1 VKRILFAAAVLG
13 GLAVAGCQR
22 FQMDAEVFDRFDV
35 ATLKVSRSADVI
47 NAIKKDDELL
57 VQSPTVVAAW
67 GQRDEQSRLWCNA
80 VAFDEET
87 LTAVRKYAAA
97 YEQFDRSYF
106 ITARRKLRFDA
117 ELVVPRQLLDEPY
130 TDAGDRKRAILAWAM
145 ESFRED
151 MDTLG
156 GENTELLS
164 LAMLV
169 RQTGTGI
176 LQTLDR
182 SPGLAAN
189 LADPA
194 GVAFDHINLGP
205 GRVRMLVQDD
215 ITRIKIKVG
224 KEWFDLQPFEKH
236 SDVQNM

>member
-1 VKRILFAAAVLG
+1 MKRTLFAAAVLG

-22 FQMDAEVFDRFDV
+22 FQMDAEVFDRFEL
-35 ATLKVSRSADVI
+35 ATLKVSRSADVL
-47 NAIKKDDELL
+47 NAIKEDDEML
-57 VQSPTVVAAW
+57 VQSPTVVALW
-67 GQRDEQSRLWCNA
+67 GQRDEQNRLWCNA
-80 VAFDEET
+80 VAFDEES
-87 LTAVRKYAAA
+87 LTAVRKYATG

-117 ELVVPRQLLDEPY
+117 ELVAPRQLLDEPY
-130 TDAGDRKRAILAWAM
+130 ANTSDRNRAILAWAM

-156 GENTELLS
+156 GENTDLLN
-164 LAMLV
+164 LVMLV
-169 RQTGTGI
+169 RQTGNGI

-189 LADPA
+189 LADPE
-194 GVAFDHINLGP
+194 GVAFDQINLGP
-205 GRVRMLVQDD
+205 GRVRMLIQDD
-215 ITRIKIKVG
+215 VARIKIKVG